1 MTETKMDKK
10 QPIEKIESEE
20 FTLRPLNIKKDFEE
34 LIPFYDQ
41 IFEKELSA
49 KGASVRAMLSEMKTL
64 MPILRFMGIFSK
76 NYRHALDGFV
86 YENND
91 GKIVSTV
98 NIG

>member
-1 MTETKMDKK
+1 MTETNMDKK
-10 QPIEKIESEE
+10 HPIEKIESEE

-64 MPILRFMGIFSK
+64 MPILRFMGIFQ
-76 NYRHALDGFV
+76 RTIDMPLMVLHM
-86 YENND
+86 
-91 GKIVSTV
+91 KITMEKLSQQL
-98 NIG
+98 I